1 MDMIPL
7 VKKSTK
13 WFLTSETWPSYGD
26 PWSDFTGTVW
36 IVTLIDG
43 SKIAIDVYAGRFQL
57 TIEHLL
63 CQSIRHT
70 LELVCMDFL
79 TLEQSKGGY
88 QHVLI
93 IADHFSRFSVAVP
106 TNNFTAKTTAEAFYN
121 NFITNYCISVRIY
134 SDRGANFGGNI
145 ITKVCNITGMKKSK
159 NHPLPSHG

>member
-26 PWSDFTGTVW
+26 PWSDFTVTVW
-36 IVTLIDG
+36 IETLIDG

-79 TLEQSKGGY
+79 TLEQFKGGY

-106 TNNFTAKTTAEAFYN
+106 TNNFTAKTTAEAFNN
-121 NFITNYCISVRIY
+121 NFITNYSISVRIY